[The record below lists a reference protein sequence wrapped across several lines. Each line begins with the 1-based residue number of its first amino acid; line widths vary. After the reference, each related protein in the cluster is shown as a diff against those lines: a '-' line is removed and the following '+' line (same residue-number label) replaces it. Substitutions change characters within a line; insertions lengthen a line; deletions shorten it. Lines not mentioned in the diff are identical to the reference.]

1 MENMNINE
9 KIHYSGPGHSK
20 KKRTRT
26 HTNWLDQMNEQ
37 QDHKLLEE
45 QERLLKGLFVNS
57 IEYINISNDW

>member
-1 MENMNINE
+1 M
-9 KIHYSGPGHSK
+9 S
-20 KKRTRT
+20 
-26 HTNWLDQMNEQ
+26 EQ